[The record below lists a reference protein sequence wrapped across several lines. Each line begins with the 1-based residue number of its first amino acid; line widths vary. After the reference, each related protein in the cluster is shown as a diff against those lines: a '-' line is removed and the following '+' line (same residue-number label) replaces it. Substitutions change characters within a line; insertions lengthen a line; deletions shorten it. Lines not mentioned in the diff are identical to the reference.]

1 VGNNNSTTTFT
12 GFQVRLKPSGHNR
25 QNSSLKECFF
35 INSALKI
42 QWHIV
47 KNTFLQTAFSV
58 IFSIGK
64 GVFWVLEE
72 AD

>member
-25 QNSSLKECFF
+25 F